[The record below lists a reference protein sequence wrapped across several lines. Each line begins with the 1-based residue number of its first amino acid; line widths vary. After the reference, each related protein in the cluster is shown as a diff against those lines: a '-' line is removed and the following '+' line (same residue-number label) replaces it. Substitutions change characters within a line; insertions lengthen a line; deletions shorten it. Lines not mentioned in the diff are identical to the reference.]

1 MQESEGIKMLKRLFH
16 RKKKQSPPPTPV
28 VAPKASKQTKD
39 AIAFFNGKKPAVD
52 LIEDDKRKKFH
63 HSGYVRTW
71 KDDAYDTFFSSDF
84 WGTVALALVAALI
97 VGIMFW
103 GFNQ

>member
-1 MQESEGIKMLKRLFH
+1 MLKRLFK
-16 RKKKQSPPPTPV
+16 RKQKQPVATPPLST
-28 VAPKASKQTKD
+28 KASPKTKL
-39 AIAFFNGKKPAVD
+39 AIAFFNDKKSAID
-52 LIEDDKRKKFH
+52 LIEEDKRKKFH

-84 WGTVALALVAALI
+84 WGTVALAAVAALI